1 LTKLE
6 EKKQK
11 ILDQIIKTGN
21 QSLEDDLHNYLGRI
35 KDEIEKLEGLA
46 EAAKKALILAVAISW
61 ISLWNL

>member
-1 LTKLE
+1 MTKLE

-46 EAAKKALILAVAISW
+46 EAAEKKP
-61 ISLWNL
+61 